1 MYRPCQIMPP
11 GDNAFCSIEHTMTPR
26 VTCFPA
32 QHCSMLTGFPKV
44 MVDAQIVGPKRRC
57 RSLHAERKNGRGCHF
72 PKKRFPCFAQEDL

>member
-1 MYRPCQIMPP
+1 
-11 GDNAFCSIEHTMTPR
+11 
-26 VTCFPA
+26 
-32 QHCSMLTGFPKV
+32 MLTGFPKV